1 MSEQTESSGDADSS
15 ESPDLPSA
23 ANGQAPEDGQVAAA
37 ALPELEA
44 TESEDDDPIHRW
56 RPTYLKWRPTRVL
69 IVVGFLAMA
78 GFWIWAFSPFP
89 SRGHPD
95 TFDTSDGKAFTANA
109 EARCAATMERLDALP
124 RDLNIDNPEQL
135 AEQVASGT
143 ELLVPLVADLRNLA
157 RSISDPDEARIVN
170 LWLDDWNIYI
180 ADRQSLVAKLRQGE
194 RAEFTYTARDGV
206 QIARIVDRFAQ
217 VNDMT
222 SCETPKDI

>member
-15 ESPDLPSA
+15 ESPDLASA
-23 ANGQAPEDGQVAAA
+23 ANGQAPEDDQIAAA
-37 ALPELEA
+37 ALPEWEA
-44 TESEDDDPIHRW
+44 TESEDDDPIRRW
-56 RPTYLKWRPTRVL
+56 RPTYLL

-89 SRGHPD
+89 TRGHPD
-95 TFDTSDGKAFTANA
+95 TLDTSDGKAFTANA

-124 RDLNIDNPEQL
+124 RDLDIDNPEQL

-206 QIARIVDRFAQ
+206 QIARIADRFAQ

>member
-1 MSEQTESSGDADSS
+1 MSEQTESSGDTDFS
-15 ESPDLPSA
+15 ESPGLPSA
-23 ANGQAPEDGQVAAA
+23 ANGQAPEDGQIAAA
-37 ALPELEA
+37 ALPEWKA
-44 TESEDDDPIHRW
+44 TESEGDDPIRRW
-56 RPTYLKWRPTRVL
+56 RPTYLL

-89 SRGHPD
+89 TRGHPD
-95 TFDTSDGKAFTANA
+95 TLDTSDGKAFTANA

-124 RDLNIDNPEQL
+124 RDLDIDNPEQL
-135 AEQVASGT
+135 AEQVSAGT
-143 ELLVPLVADLRNLA
+143 ELLVPLTADLRNLA
-157 RSISDPDEARIVN
+157 RSISDPDEARKVN

-206 QIARIVDRFAQ
+206 QIARIADRFAQ